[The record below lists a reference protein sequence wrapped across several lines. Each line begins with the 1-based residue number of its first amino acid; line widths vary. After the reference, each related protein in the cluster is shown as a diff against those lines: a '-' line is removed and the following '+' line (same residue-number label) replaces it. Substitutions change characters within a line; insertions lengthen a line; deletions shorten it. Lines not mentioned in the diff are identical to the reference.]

1 MFEEEVEVTLAE
13 TGSPFHSSQVRSLL
27 IFKVLESFHNPTICT
42 GCKRTKTNQ
51 SNALSTLSGFPAVL
65 PTHLHIFW
73 PNTHLRLVQ
82 PANIVRTLRMMVW
95 AFISARPSW
104 QRRPRGVDCSAT
116 RTHSDAAQVPVLG
129 QILPWF
135 LQVRCNFIYSCSFP
149 QHHFSQLG
157 FPHRSR
163 STLT

>member
-27 IFKVLESFHNPTICT
+27 IFKHLVLESFHNPTICT

-51 SNALSTLSGFPAVL
+51 CNALSTFSAVGFPAGL

-82 PANIVRTLRMMVW
+82 QANIVRTLRMMVLSRQDPPDNEGPGGSI
-95 AFISARPSW
+95 AL
-104 QRRPRGVDCSAT
+104 PRGLTLMLHKFQSWGK
-116 RTHSDAAQVPVLG
+116 S
-129 QILPWF
+129 F
-135 LQVRCNFIYSCSFP
+135 LDFYAKTF
-149 QHHFSQLG
+149 L
-157 FPHRSR
+157 
-163 STLT
+163 